1 MRGQIE
7 SASPQAVAR
16 WLIES
21 EISPTAIRE
30 MPKPAEQPEWLL
42 RLTGEDRVPLV
53 ELQMLTRQLGNMV
66 RAGMPLLMAIEGI
79 QRTAANKTMANAL
92 RAVRNDLDRGS
103 DLSTALSRH
112 PKIFNEFYVNMVRV
126 GENAG
131 RLEESFQA
139 LYKQLEFDRA
149 IVMRVKAATRYPTF
163 VLTALAI
170 GLTVLMVFVVPTF
183 SATYKSLKAELPA
196 LTQVLIAVSTFMR
209 DYWWGLLG
217 AGMAL
222 FLCFRMWT
230 ETVRGRYLWDRTRT
244 RLPVVGGIVTKAT
257 VARFCRNFAMA
268 TRSGVTLVPSLELAA
283 RVTDNAFYMQR
294 VMQMRRG
301 VERGETFTRV
311 ATAAGIFSAMELQ
324 MISVG
329 EATGDVPEMLE
340 QIAQIHTEDVDYQ
353 VSKLSETIEPIL
365 LGIMGILVLVLLDR
379 KSTRLNSS
387 HSQQSRMPSSA

>member
-1 MRGQIE
+1 MC
-7 SASPQAVAR
+7 S
-16 WLIES
+16 
-21 EISPTAIRE
+21 
-30 MPKPAEQPEWLL
+30 
-42 RLTGEDRVPLV
+42 
-53 ELQMLTRQLGNMV
+53 
-66 RAGMPLLMAIEGI
+66 
-79 QRTAANKTMANAL
+79 
-92 RAVRNDLDRGS
+92 S
-103 DLSTALSRH
+103 DL
-112 PKIFNEFYVNMVRV
+112 
-126 GENAG
+126 
-131 RLEESFQA
+131 
-139 LYKQLEFDRA
+139 
-149 IVMRVKAATRYPTF
+149 
-163 VLTALAI
+163 LTALAI

-365 LGIMGILVLVLLDR
+365 LGIMGILVLVLLLGVFLPLWNLGQA
-379 KSTRLNSS
+379 TLHPNG
-387 HSQQSRMPSSA
+387 